1 MSAIEETVQTYNKIK
16 NKLDNSDYDDKEL
29 IEGMQLELDRQ
40 KNSIELIASENFV
53 STNVLKAQGSVLT
66 NKYAEGYPGKRYYG
80 GCDFV
85 DVAEKIAIERAC
97 KLFSCKWANVQPH
110 SGSQANQAVYMALIN
125 PGDKIL
131 GMSLS
136 AGGHLTH
143 GAIPNQSG
151 KWFEAIHYGVKKEDG
166 LIDYDEMEK
175 IAFQHKPKLI
185 IAGASAYSRQ
195 IDFERFRDV
204 ANNVGAYFMAD
215 IAHYAGLIVTGKY
228 PSPIG
233 FAHAVTTTTHKTLRG
248 PRGGMIL
255 SDDEK
260 IGKLIDKALFPGLQG
275 GPLMHIIAAKA
286 VAFGEA
292 LKPEFKNYTSQIIL
306 NAKVLCRIL
315 ASRGIK
321 IVSGGTD
328 SHVILCDL
336 RNLGITGKQAEIT
349 LNKAGITCNKNAI
362 PFDPQKPFVT
372 SGIRLGTPAVTSRG
386 FKEKEM
392 KKVGELISKVLKGVA
407 KNGEDNSIVENE
419 VRKEAKI
426 LCSDFPLYS
435 KLNYNGQ

>member
-29 IEGMQLELDRQ
+29 IEVMQLELDRQ

-292 LKPEFKNYTSQIIL
+292 LKPEFKNYTSQIII
-306 NAKVLCRIL
+306 NAKVLCAIL

-336 RNLGITGKQAEIT
+336 RNLGITGKQAEIA
-349 LNKAGITCNKNAI
+349 LNKAGITCNKNVI

-392 KKVGELISKVLKGVA
+392 KKVGELISKVLKGIA

-419 VRKEAKI
+419 VRKEVKI
-426 LCSDFPLYS
+426 LCSNFPLYP

>member
-29 IEGMQLELDRQ
+29 IKVMQLELDRQ

-215 IAHYAGLIVTGKY
+215 IAHYAGLIVTGVNTARFGTY
-228 PSPIG
+228 G
-233 FAHAVTTTTHKTLRG
+233 RG
-248 PRGGMIL
+248 IWDFIM
-255 SDDEK
+255 DDES
-260 IGKLIDKALFPGLQG
+260 
-275 GPLMHIIAAKA
+275 IIAGDVNLDEIVNIQDLILLVNFILGIDSPSDEQFNAGNINGDEILNILDIIEM
-286 VAFGEA
+286 V
-292 LKPEFKNYTSQIIL
+292 NIIL
-306 NAKVLCRIL
+306 
-315 ASRGIK
+315 
-321 IVSGGTD
+321 D
-328 SHVILCDL
+328 S
-336 RNLGITGKQAEIT
+336 
-349 LNKAGITCNKNAI
+349 
-362 PFDPQKPFVT
+362 
-372 SGIRLGTPAVTSRG
+372 
-386 FKEKEM
+386 
-392 KKVGELISKVLKGVA
+392 
-407 KNGEDNSIVENE
+407 
-419 VRKEAKI
+419 
-426 LCSDFPLYS
+426 
-435 KLNYNGQ
+435 

>member
-29 IEGMQLELDRQ
+29 IEVMQLELDRQ

-292 LKPEFKNYTSQIIL
+292 LKPEFKNYTSQIII
-306 NAKVLCRIL
+306 NAKVLCAIL

-419 VRKEAKI
+419 VRKEVKI
-426 LCSDFPLYS
+426 LCFNFPLYP